1 MADPD
6 RRTLKE
12 RGRIAGGSLKYMR
25 TLAPVPPVSL
35 ATTLVPPGRAC
46 FAQESFAGP
55 DTGDQRATREISW
68 RLAVVGKA
76 MAEAAYSSNE
86 AAAMTLILKKL
97 DFMIFSLL

>member
-1 MADPD
+1 MPIDTRARSLGTARRRPSCPIRD

-46 FAQESFAGP
+46 FARESFAGP

-76 MAEAAYSSNE
+76 MAELWQRRGSS
-86 AAAMTLILKKL
+86 
-97 DFMIFSLL
+97 